1 MKGGMRTMEI
11 KKALIMHYKIT
22 LLCIFAL
29 NFGISMNNKLLN
41 NISLVPLVSEIY
53 IHKINT
59 YNIMLGGGSNDKCLY
74 KM

>member
-22 LLCIFAL
+22 LLYIFAL

-41 NISLVPLVSEIY
+41 NISLVPKVSEIY
-53 IHKINT
+53 IHKNK
-59 YNIMLGGGSNDKCLY
+59 YIMLGGGSNDKCLY

>member
-53 IHKINT
+53 IYTK
-59 YNIMLGGGSNDKCLY
+59 
-74 KM
+74 